1 MPSED
6 VSIFTELG
14 IHVEN
19 PVRATAGQGGAPAGA
34 STCASTPVGDVARE
48 LAAAIRGA
56 DAILVGAGRGL
67 AIAAERALLRD
78 DSAAARDAG
87 VCDLRAY
94 LRATGIAS
102 VAEAM
107 RFPYASAEDM
117 WGFLARYLRVLIN
130 GPVVGPYGDLGVILR
145 AAPSLAVTTAADGQV
160 ARVASP
166 GSVWRC
172 RGDARLLQCSQPCH
186 DELFDAAPLVG
197 RIAARIAGQLASSQV
212 TVLTPSD
219 LACPSDLVPRC
230 PTCGHVLVPWA
241 GDDLLHGEAWHA
253 DACSYRDFLAARL
266 AGDVDAA
273 GDADTADAAGDVDA
287 SADAGGASPEARVRP
302 HGGGLL
308 LLELGVARGDGATI
322 ATPFWSVASRHRGA
336 RCCLVGCAGASDAP
350 VAVDDGDEAPDD
362 AHGAGLLDGVR
373 VERDPDGCLLRADG
387 DLTRMLA
394 EIRAALDATDA

>member
-6 VSIFTELG
+6 VSVFTELG

-19 PVRATAGQGGAPAGA
+19 PVRATAGQGGAAADA
-34 STCASTPVGDVARE
+34 SACAPTPVGDVARE
-48 LAAAIRGA
+48 LAAVIRGA
-56 DAILVGAGRGL
+56 DAILVGAGQGL
-67 AIAAERALLRD
+67 ALAAERALLRD
-78 DSAAARDAG
+78 DSAAAHDAG
-87 VCDLRAY
+87 VRDLRAY

-130 GPVVGPYGDLGVILR
+130 GPVAGPYGDLGVILH
-145 AAPSLAVTTAADGQV
+145 AAPSLVVTTGADGQV

-166 GSVWRC
+166 GPVWRC

-197 RIAARIAGQLASSQV
+197 RMAARIAGQLASSQV
-212 TVLTPSD
+212 TGLTPSD

-230 PTCGHVLVPWA
+230 PTCGRVLVPWA
-241 GDDLLHGEAWHA
+241 GDDLLHGEAWRA

-266 AGDVDAA
+266 ADVA
-273 GDADTADAAGDVDA
+273 GDADDADA

-336 RCCLVGCAGASDAP
+336 RCCLVGCAGAPDAP
-350 VAVDDGDEAPDD
+350 VAADDGDEAPDD
-362 AHGAGLLDGVR
+362 ARDAAGRLDGVR
-373 VERDPDGCLLRADG
+373 IGRDPGGGLLWTDG

>member
-19 PVRATAGQGGAPAGA
+19 PVRAIAGQGSVAADASACAPA
-34 STCASTPVGDVARE
+34 PVGDVARE

-56 DAILVGAGRGL
+56 DAILVGAGQGL
-67 AIAAERALLRD
+67 ALAAERALLRD

-87 VCDLRAY
+87 VRDLRAY
-94 LRATGIAS
+94 LCATGIAS

-130 GPVVGPYGDLGVILR
+130 GPVAEPYGDLGVILR

-186 DELFDAAPLVG
+186 DELFDAAPVVG
-197 RIAARIAGQLASSQV
+197 RMAARIAGQLASSQA
-212 TVLTPSD
+212 TGLTPSD

-230 PTCGHVLVPWA
+230 PTCGRVLVPWA
-241 GDDLLHGEAWHA
+241 GDDLLHGEAWHT

-266 AGDVDAA
+266 AGD
-273 GDADTADAAGDVDA
+273 ADAADDADA
-287 SADAGGASPEARVRP
+287 SGDARD
-302 HGGGLL
+302 GGGLL
-308 LLELGVARGDGATI
+308 LLELGVARGDGAAI

-336 RCCLVGCAGASDAP
+336 RCCLVGCAGAPDAP
-350 VAVDDGDEAPDD
+350 VAADDGDEAPDD
-362 AHGAGLLDGVR
+362 ARDAAGRLDGVR
-373 VERDPDGCLLRADG
+373 IGRDPGGGLLWTDG

>member
-6 VSIFTELG
+6 VSVFTELG

-19 PVRATAGQGGAPAGA
+19 PARATAGSGGAPADA

-56 DAILVGAGRGL
+56 DAILVGAGQGL
-67 AIAAERALLRD
+67 ALAAERALLRD
-78 DSAAARDAG
+78 DSTAARDAG
-87 VCDLRAY
+87 VRDLRAY

-145 AAPSLAVTTAADGQV
+145 AAPSLAVTTGADGQV

-197 RIAARIAGQLASSQV
+197 RMAARIAGQLASSQV

-230 PTCGHVLVPWA
+230 PTCGRVLVPWA
-241 GDDLLHGEAWHA
+241 GDDLLHGEAWRA

-266 AGDVDAA
+266 ADVA
-273 GDADTADAAGDVDA
+273 GDASGAGD
-287 SADAGGASPEARVRP
+287 ARD
-302 HGGGLL
+302 GGGLL
-308 LLELGVARGDGATI
+308 LLELGVARGDGAAI

-336 RCCLVGCAGASDAP
+336 RCCLVGCVDMLDAP
-350 VAVDDGDEAPDD
+350 AVVGDAVETPGNAREA
-362 AHGAGLLDGVR
+362 AGRLDGVR
-373 VERDPDGCLLRADG
+373 IGRDPDGGLLWADG

>member
-19 PVRATAGQGGAPAGA
+19 PVRAIAGQGSVAADASACAPA
-34 STCASTPVGDVARE
+34 PVGDVARE

-56 DAILVGAGRGL
+56 DAILVGAGQGL
-67 AIAAERALLRD
+67 ALAAERALLRD
-78 DSAAARDAG
+78 DSAAAHDAG
-87 VCDLRAY
+87 VRDLRAY
-94 LRATGIAS
+94 LCATGIAS

-130 GPVVGPYGDLGVILR
+130 GPVAEPYGDLGVILR

-186 DELFDAAPLVG
+186 DELFDAAPVVG
-197 RIAARIAGQLASSQV
+197 RMAARIAGQLASSQA
-212 TVLTPSD
+212 TGLTPSD

-230 PTCGHVLVPWA
+230 PTCGRVLVPWA
-241 GDDLLHGEAWHA
+241 GDDLLHGEAWHT

-266 AGDVDAA
+266 AGD
-273 GDADTADAAGDVDA
+273 ADAADDADA
-287 SADAGGASPEARVRP
+287 SGDARD
-302 HGGGLL
+302 GGGLL
-308 LLELGVARGDGATI
+308 LLELGVARGDGAAI

-336 RCCLVGCAGASDAP
+336 RCCLVGCAGAPDAP
-350 VAVDDGDEAPDD
+350 VAADDGDEAPDD
-362 AHGAGLLDGVR
+362 ARDAAGRLDGVR
-373 VERDPDGCLLRADG
+373 IGRDPGGGLLWTDG

>member
-6 VSIFTELG
+6 VSVFTELG

-78 DSAAARDAG
+78 DAAAARDAG

-107 RFPYASAEDM
+107 CFPYASAEDM

-130 GPVVGPYGDLGVILR
+130 GPVAGPYGDLGVILR
-145 AAPSLAVTTAADGQV
+145 AAPSLAVTTGADGQV

-186 DELFDAAPLVG
+186 DELFDAAPVVG
-197 RIAARIAGQLASSQV
+197 RMAARIAGQLASSQA
-212 TVLTPSD
+212 TGLTPSD

-230 PTCGHVLVPWA
+230 PTCGRVLVPWA
-241 GDDLLHGEAWHA
+241 GDDLLRGEAWHT

-266 AGDVDAA
+266 AGDADAS
-273 GDADTADAAGDVDA
+273 GDARD
-287 SADAGGASPEARVRP
+287 
-302 HGGGLL
+302 GGGLL
-308 LLELGVARGDGATI
+308 LLELGVARGDGAAI

-350 VAVDDGDEAPDD
+350 VAADDGDEAPDD

-394 EIRAALDATDA
+394 EIRAALDATGA

>member
-6 VSIFTELG
+6 VSVFTELG

-19 PVRATAGQGGAPAGA
+19 PVRATAGQGSVAADASACAP
-34 STCASTPVGDVARE
+34 TPVGDVARE

-56 DAILVGAGRGL
+56 DAILVGAGQGL
-67 AIAAERALLRD
+67 ALAAERALLRD
-78 DSAAARDAG
+78 DSAAAHDAG
-87 VCDLRAY
+87 VRDLRAY

-130 GPVVGPYGDLGVILR
+130 GPVAEPYGDLGVILR

-186 DELFDAAPLVG
+186 DELFDAAPVVG
-197 RIAARIAGQLASSQV
+197 RMAARIAGQLASSQA
-212 TVLTPSD
+212 TGLTPSD

-230 PTCGHVLVPWA
+230 PTCGRVLVPWA
-241 GDDLLHGEAWHA
+241 GDDLLHGEAWHT

-266 AGDVDAA
+266 AGD
-273 GDADTADAAGDVDA
+273 ADAADDADA
-287 SADAGGASPEARVRP
+287 SGDARD
-302 HGGGLL
+302 GGGLL
-308 LLELGVARGDGATI
+308 LLELGVARGDGAAI

-336 RCCLVGCAGASDAP
+336 RCCLVGCAGAPDAP
-350 VAVDDGDEAPDD
+350 VAADDGDEAPDD
-362 AHGAGLLDGVR
+362 ARDAAGRLDGVR
-373 VERDPDGCLLRADG
+373 IGRDPGGGLLWTDG